1 MASLFLLRLTIISFI
16 ATLTNFFFL
25 FLRLPVFAI
34 TFWRLHRHIFR
45 SGGRW
50 CRFFRLSFLSGR
62 LIFSN
67 RLFCFRSF
75 SRSVCT
81 GLRRLRSRN
90 IRNIRNIRNGPYL
103 RLLNLLLFLQCSR
116 DLSFRLRCRLFALYV
131 GATFA
136 HLYIHGFGLTG
147 LQRGS
152 SFSLQSNLARLSV
165 CLTVGLSQIGQQLLL
180 LIAGYS
186 VAF

>member
-25 FLRLPVFAI
+25 FLRLPIFAI
-34 TFWRLHRHIFR
+34 TFWRRHRHIFR

-90 IRNIRNIRNGPYL
+90 IRNGLYL

-136 HLYIHGFGLTG
+136 HLYIHGFGLAG